1 MKLKKF
7 SAINKKRGKVRIKR
21 FSDGESVWT
30 PISNKNSPAPGYEVN
45 IKKVSDFWYFFYLY
59 KTFISLSI

>member
-7 SAINKKRGKVRIKR
+7 KAIDRKRGKVRIKR

-30 PISNKNSPAPGYEVN
+30 PISNKNSPSPGYQIN
-45 IKKVSDFWYFFYLY
+45 IKKASEF
-59 KTFISLSI
+59 

>member
-7 SAINKKRGKVRIKR
+7 SVIHRKRGKVRIKR
-21 FSDGESVWT
+21 LSDGESAWT

-45 IKKVSDFWYFFYLY
+45 IKKVSE
-59 KTFISLSI
+59 I

>member
-7 SAINKKRGKVRIKR
+7 SVINRKRGKVRIKR
-21 FSDGESVWT
+21 FTDGEMAWT

-45 IKKVSDFWYFFYLY
+45 IKKVSE
-59 KTFISLSI
+59 I